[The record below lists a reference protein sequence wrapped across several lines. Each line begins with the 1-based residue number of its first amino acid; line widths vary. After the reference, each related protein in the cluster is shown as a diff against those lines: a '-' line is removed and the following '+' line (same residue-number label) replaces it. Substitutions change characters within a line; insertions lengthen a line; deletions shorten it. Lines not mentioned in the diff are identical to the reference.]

1 MLDLNKEDYLSD
13 NKINAILNENE
24 AESWDQFE
32 TNKEKY
38 NTETNY
44 NEDLYT
50 TQLDKDQLTEQE
62 KERAA
67 MIESVKNF

>member
-1 MLDLNKEDYLSD
+1 LLDLNKEDYLSD

-44 NEDLYT
+44 NEVLYT

>member
-44 NEDLYT
+44 NEVLYT